1 MNAFIGNF
9 SLAIAM
15 TLSLT
20 LSVLPFLL
28 PSKTG
33 QSPALPHTNTNIPKL
48 MRNYS
53 RSLAGGVLFFLV
65 LSLLALMT
73 AFVTDDFSLEYVAA
87 NSGKTLPLVFKISAI
102 WGAHEGS
109 MLLWCLILSGW
120 FFVFANLR
128 QKDPANAP
136 GFHITVLALASAF
149 LSLFLAFVLFLS
161 NPFGSVFPP
170 PSEGNYLNP
179 LLQDF
184 AFIMHP
190 PLLYM
195 GYAGL
200 ALICA
205 IALATSLH
213 NLPPRESG
221 RLLINWA
228 RNSWAFLTI
237 GIGLGSWWAYYELG
251 WGGWWF
257 WDPVENSSLMPWL
270 ALAALVHSA
279 AALRKRQQLQG
290 WVLFLALLCL
300 SLSLMG
306 IFLVRSGLLTSVHAF
321 ALDKERGLFLL
332 AIWLL
337 CTLAGCIILYLGY
350 KRERKK
356 ISPGSRTFVLLLNNL
371 LLLSALFC
379 VFVGTYYPLLA
390 DWLYGRPISVG
401 APYFAQVITP
411 LALVGGCIAA
421 FVALFSWNGENGA
434 NEENKRNEGEGKE
447 ENKRGSDGRTKA
459 TTPGNS
465 GNPNNSNNEYARKNI
480 LPVKKLSGFF
490 LICVCMILFSAG
502 VALAFPHLYA
512 GSVNLGASLFIFVGV
527 LLLCGTLAEV
537 RNLVKPPGQGASAS
551 GEKSKKN
558 SLKRKG
564 RKRLW
569 SILPGHL
576 GFVLLILGTG
586 LNGIYHQ
593 KVRIIAQPGEKF
605 EQFGYEWTLK
615 NIESGRKDNYEY
627 MRAQLIATDPKNGKE
642 IQLLPARHLYD
653 IRQQVTAESAIHPGV
668 FADIVATFSPDF
680 TGSPNRNKGHLF
692 VLQWQPFV
700 RWVWAGGIF
709 IALGAWLGWLGEWES
724 RRHKKRKEHHKKR
737 EEHHKDL
744 PVASQTAALIS
755 TGIGTGTS
763 AR

>member
-28 PSKTG
+28 PGKTG
-33 QSPALPHTNTNIPKL
+33 QSPALPHTSANIPKL
-48 MRNYS
+48 LRNYS

-87 NSGKTLPLVFKISAI
+87 NSGKALPLIFKISAI

-109 MLLWCLILSGW
+109 MLLWCFILSGW

-128 QKDPANAP
+128 QKDPTNAP
-136 GFHITVLALASAF
+136 GFRITVLALASAF

-170 PSEGNYLNP
+170 PAEGNYLNP

-190 PLLYM
+190 PFLYM

-200 ALICA
+200 ALVCA

-337 CTLAGCIILYLGY
+337 CTLAGCVMLYLGY

-356 ISPGSRTFVLLLNNL
+356 ISPRSRTLVLLLNNL

-401 APYFAQVITP
+401 APYFSQVITP

-421 FVALFSWNGENGA
+421 FVALFSWNEA
-434 NEENKRNEGEGKE
+434 NEGSVGEGSEDNKRSGD
-447 ENKRGSDGRTKA
+447 RITKMA
-459 TTPGNS
+459 IPGNS
-465 GNPNNSNNEYARKNI
+465 ENSDKDPAQKNI
-480 LPVKKLSGFF
+480 LPIKKLSGFF
-490 LICVCMILFSAG
+490 LICVYMILFSAG
-502 VALAFPHLYA
+502 VALAFPYLYA
-512 GSVNLGASLFIFVGV
+512 GSANLGASLFVFVGV

-537 RNLVKPPGQGASAS
+537 RNLVKPSAA
-551 GEKSKKN
+551 GEKGKQK
-558 SLKRKG
+558 SLKRKR

-593 KVRIIAQPGEKF
+593 KVRVIVQPGEKF

-615 NIESGRKDNYEY
+615 NIEAGRKDNYEY
-627 MRAQLIATDPKNGKE
+627 MRARLIATDPKNGKE
-642 IQLLPARHLYD
+642 IQFLPARHLYD
-653 IRQQVTAESAIHPGV
+653 IRQQVTAESAIHPGA
-668 FADIVATFSPDF
+668 FADILATFSPDF

-709 IALGAWLGWLGEWES
+709 IALGAWLGWLGERKS
-724 RRHKKRKEHHKKR
+724 RRHHKRKERHKKSEER
-737 EEHHKDL
+737 EKHNKKL
-744 PVASQTAALIS
+744 PGTSQTAALIS

-763 AR
+763 TR